1 MSENGKTKAIAL
13 VVVLLIV
20 GTIIGFA
27 LSYASLK
34 KGKELAEKRGQPFE
48 NKRLARIF
56 IFRYTASVIIITVN
70 IFLLLGLFWVYA
82 NTYAKTK
89 SSFMLGLLFFIGV
102 LFIQSLLSLPTLATL
117 FGYTPY
123 GLGPF
128 GVLPHLFE
136 TLALVIL
143 LILSLE

>member
-56 IFRYTASVIIITVN
+56 IFRYTASVIIIITVN

-102 LFIQSLLSLPTLATL
+102 LFIQSLLSLPILATL

-128 GVLPHLFE
+128 GVLPHL
-136 TLALVIL
+136 ALVIL

>member
-1 MSENGKTKAIAL
+1 MNENGKTKAIAL
-13 VVVLLIV
+13 VIILLIV

-34 KGKELAEKRGQPFE
+34 KGKELAEKRGHPFE
-48 NKRLARIF
+48 NSRLVRIF
-56 IFRYTASVIIITVN
+56 VFRYMASTIIISIN
-70 IFLLLGLFWVYA
+70 ILLLLGLLWVYM

-102 LFIQSLLSLPTLATL
+102 LFIQSLLSLPILHTL

-143 LILSLE
+143 LVLSLE